1 MWLTR
6 GNHEA
11 KSMNKIYG
19 FDGEVSGGVVVVRDC
34 EKKLTK
40 REGSWDAGAH
50 CKLGVTASPGILLLH
65 FSAEGAVPSRLHRH

>member
-19 FDGEVSGGVVVVRDC
+19 FDGEVSAKGH
-34 EKKLTK
+34 KK
-40 REGSWDAGAH
+40 EGRGFLLDAGESTLSDA
-50 CKLGVTASPGILLLH
+50 
-65 FSAEGAVPSRLHRH
+65 AVER